1 MAGRDESARLQ
12 GLLSGIAG
20 DVGELGK
27 GGEWAGN
34 AIRTVAR
41 PDFMAGSDKV
51 LGKYGR
57 PEFDMNNVD
66 NLKNRTVRPS
76 VEEAPVSLNAL
87 SMNAPI

>member
-66 NLKNRTVRPS
+66 NLNAMANWASRNGYEDQAKN
-76 VEEAPVSLNAL
+76 
-87 SMNAPI
+87 